1 MAAVHSVSQVS
12 LYLKQVLESD
22 PLLADLLV
30 EGEVSNLRV
39 SAAGH
44 SYFTLKDD
52 SSVLN
57 CVMFRGQSG
66 AELLTNGNA
75 VLAHGR
81 IRFYEPRGS
90 TDFMVDMAVAAGE
103 GELALELERLRL
115 RLEAD
120 GLFEQTRKRPL
131 PPFPRVVGVVTSPS
145 GSVFHDIQN
154 VVRRR
159 FPLAELLLS
168 PSAVQGANA
177 AGEIVAAIER
187 LNSDGRAD
195 VIVIARGGGSL
206 EELWPFNEEAVARAI
221 YASRIP
227 VVSGVGHETD
237 FTIADQV
244 ADLRAPTPS
253 AAAELAVPNQQ
264 DLRRQLNELLETY
277 YRAWDWQLESRRA
290 AVSRLVD
297 KSLRALPDTNGWR
310 RRVDDVAKTAESS
323 MSNRL
328 RFTRMQVSNEEGRI
342 RALDPAAILRRGFSV
357 VQTAKDGRIVTS
369 AGQVEDGDP
378 LSITVSDGSIPAT
391 VGTGNRNT
399 PVAPD
404 VRDGGK
410 TPATNGSTQD
420 SRPARKK
427 RASAPDPGMRRL
439 L

>member
-81 IRFYEPRGS
+81 IRFYEPRGT
-90 TDFMVDMAVAAGE
+90 TDFMVDMAVPAGE
-103 GELALELERLRL
+103 GQLALELERLRR

-120 GLFEQTRKRPL
+120 GLFEETRKRPL
-131 PPFPRVVGVVTSPS
+131 PSFPRVVGVVTSPS

-159 FPLAELLLS
+159 FPLVELLLS

-187 LNSDGRAD
+187 LNADGRAD

-253 AAAELAVPNQQ
+253 AAAELAVPDQQ
-264 DLRRQLNELLETY
+264 ELRRQINELLETY
-277 YRAWDWQLESRRA
+277 YRAWDRQVEARRA

-297 KSLRALPDTNGWR
+297 KSLRALPDTNGLR
-310 RRVDDVAKTAESS
+310 RRVDDVAKNAEST

-328 RFTRMQVSNEEGRI
+328 RFTRMQVNNQEGRI

-357 VQTAKDGRIVTS
+357 VQTVKDESVVTS
-369 AGQVEDGDP
+369 AGHVKDGDL

-391 VGTGNRNT
+391 AGTGDRT
-399 PVAPD
+399 TLVAPD
-404 VRDGGK
+404 VRDDGK
-410 TPATNGSTQD
+410 APATNGSTQD

-427 RASAPDPGMRRL
+427 RSNAPDPGMRRL

>member
-12 LYLKQVLESD
+12 FYLKQVLEND

-81 IRFYEPRGS
+81 IRFYEPRGT
-90 TDFMVDMAVAAGE
+90 TDFMVDMAVPAGE
-103 GELALELERLRL
+103 GQLALELERLRL

-120 GLFEQTRKRPL
+120 GLFEETRKRPL

-187 LNSDGRAD
+187 LNVDGRAD
-195 VIVIARGGGSL
+195 VIVVARGGGSL
-206 EELWPFNEEAVARAI
+206 EELWPFNEEVVARAI

-253 AAAELAVPNQQ
+253 AAAELAVPDQQ
-264 DLRRQLNELLETY
+264 VLRRQLNGLLETY
-277 YRAWDWQLESRRA
+277 YRGWDRQLEARRA
-290 AVSRLVD
+290 AVNRLVN
-297 KSLRALPDTNGWR
+297 KSLRALPDTNGLR
-310 RRVDDVAKTAESS
+310 RRVDDVAKNAESS
-323 MSNRL
+323 MANCL
-328 RFTRMQVSNEEGRI
+328 RFTRMQVNNQEGRI

-357 VQTAKDGRIVTS
+357 VQTVRDGRVVTTTGHVKDGD
-369 AGQVEDGDP
+369 A

-391 VGTGNRNT
+391 VGTGDGKT
-399 PVAPD
+399 PVAPE
-404 VRDGGK
+404 VRDIGK
-410 TPATNGSTQD
+410 APATVGKAPRQK
-420 SRPARKK
+420 PARKK
-427 RASAPDPGMRRL
+427 KADAPAPGMRPL